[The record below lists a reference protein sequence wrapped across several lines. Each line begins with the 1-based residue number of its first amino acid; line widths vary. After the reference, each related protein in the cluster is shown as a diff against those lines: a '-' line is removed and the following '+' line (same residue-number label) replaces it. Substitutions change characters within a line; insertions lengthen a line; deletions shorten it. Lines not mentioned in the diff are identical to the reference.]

1 MSAYTV
7 FIPFIAIVLVVV
19 GYYLGHM
26 FRDTTHS
33 MIPFNEPLS
42 YILLAISLAPLFV
55 EAYFPQLAFVD
66 PFDPEVLAVFLG
78 FWVGYIIGY
87 MQNKVDLLYVGVH
100 NIIEL
105 EQDVHPIV
113 RYTNKQGQSCWQP
126 QGFKEICKTVFFG
139 VHNPLQLSGNV
150 YRTRHVSIKS
160 IVIKLQADA
169 VDVAGLEINE
179 SEKVVFRIFGH
190 EVKMKVEG
198 RKYQPAPNCADAP
211 YDWYLNAMKYEDLFT
226 EYAEL
231 QVQAAEAKA
240 AIQGAQIKGGASVL
254 NALALRNP
262 SNIAMD
268 ALGDDFETFI
278 KNRSMKKNVRRATSE
293 QQNGPMEVAND

>member
-1 MSAYTV
+1 MSDFTV
-7 FIPFIAIVLVVV
+7 FVPFIAIGLVIG
-19 GYYLGHM
+19 GYYLGHI
-26 FRDTTHS
+26 FRDTTHA

-42 YILLAISLAPLFV
+42 YILLAITLTPLFLT
-55 EAYFPQLAFVD
+55 AYVPQWAFVD

-78 FWVGYIIGY
+78 FWVGYCIGY
-87 MQNKVDLLYVGVH
+87 MQSRVDLLYVGVH
-100 NIIEL
+100 NIVEL
-105 EQDVHPIV
+105 EQNIEPIV

-150 YRTRHVSIKS
+150 YRTRHVSMRK
-160 IVIKLQADA
+160 IVLKLDADA
-169 VDVAGLEINE
+169 VDLAGLEINE
-179 SEKVVFRIFGH
+179 SEKVVFTILGH

-198 RKYQPAPNCADAP
+198 RKYLPAPNCSDAP

-240 AIQGAQIKGGASVL
+240 AIQGAQIKGGAAVL

-262 SNIAMD
+262 SNIFMEE
-268 ALGDDFETFI
+268 LGEDFETFV
-278 KNRSMKKNVRRATSE
+278 KNRNMKKNIRRATTE
-293 QQNGPMEVAND
+293 QQSGPMEVGE